1 MTNTLLA
8 VTIVALILACL
19 YITVITNKLFQW
31 GAQNFTEVV
40 KAHNNLVTSCK
51 QDSAEIN
58 EKLNSL
64 TPPDSE
70 IQKITD
76 RLDAIVADIER
87 IDKDEKWIRRYYINY
102 RDPIE
107 PEENTVELPFPGD
120 INYFTNSEQMEDVTN
135 G

>member
-8 VTIVALILACL
+8 VVIVMVILACL
-19 YITVITNKLFQW
+19 HIAYITNKIS
-31 GAQNFTEVV
+31 QNFYEVA

-51 QDSAEIN
+51 QDSAEIR

-87 IDKDEKWIRRYYINY
+87 IDRDEKWIRRYYINY
-102 RDPIE
+102 REPIE

>member
-8 VTIVALILACL
+8 VVIVMVILSCL
-19 YITVITNKLFQW
+19 HIAYITNKIS
-31 GAQNFTEVV
+31 QNFYEVA

-51 QDSAEIN
+51 QDSAEIRG
-58 EKLNSL
+58 KLNSL

-76 RLDAIVADIER
+76 RLDAIVKDIER
-87 IDKDEKWIRRYYINY
+87 IDRDEKWIRRYYINY
-102 RDPIE
+102 REPIE